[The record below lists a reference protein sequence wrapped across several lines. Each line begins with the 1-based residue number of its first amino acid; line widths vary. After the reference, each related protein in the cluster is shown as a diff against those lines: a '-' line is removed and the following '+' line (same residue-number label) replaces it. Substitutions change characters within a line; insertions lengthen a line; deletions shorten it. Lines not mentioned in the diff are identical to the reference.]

1 VVSGLVNRLPPD
13 ERATLLGAVSAM
25 AKSADNLN
33 ARLPTAGA
41 IEEMTHQQNVAARK
55 FINMADAYRT
65 T

>member
-1 VVSGLVNRLPPD
+1 
-13 ERATLLGAVSAM
+13 M